1 MILSH
6 AKSSNV
12 MEFASTIAGMTVWLI
27 HLLGPQEL
35 CQHSLITSLAHRQC
49 QFFAISPTDY
59 YLDSVGR
66 LSEQGLRGYAG
77 SYTPA

>member
-1 MILSH
+1 
-6 AKSSNV
+6 
-12 MEFASTIAGMTVWLI
+12 MEFASAIARVIVGLV
-27 HLLGPQEL
+27 HLLRPQEL
-35 CQHSLITSLAHRQC
+35 CQHSLITTLAHRQC
-49 QFFAISPTDY
+49 QFFTISPTHY